1 MAHVIT
7 QACCN
12 DASCLSVC
20 PVNCIHPSPDEPGFP
35 TAEMLYIDPANCID
49 CGACVDECPV
59 SAIKPDDKLDETN
72 RHFLDLNAAYYTD
85 HRPIR
90 RKPVAL
96 PLPRPRRPAHIAVI
110 GSGPSAFYAAEEL
123 LSQPGVSVDMF
134 ERLPTPYG
142 LVRAGVAP
150 DHQSTK
156 GVTRM
161 FAATAARRSFRYFL
175 NVEVGRDITLDE
187 LTARYDAVLH
197 ASGAAHD
204 RRLGIGGEDL
214 PGSVS
219 ATRLVAWYNGHPD
232 FASEQFDLSGETAVI
247 VGNGNVALDVARI
260 LVSDPKSLAPTDIAD
275 HALAA
280 LRRSKVREVVVLG
293 RRGIA
298 EAAHTIGEFAA
309 LGNLRGVDIVID
321 PDDLKLTESTATA
334 LAEGT
339 LDSMLAA
346 KIRIAQAYSSRPIT
360 PGNRRILMRYLVAP
374 EAIIGEST
382 AAGISCVHNVYAD
395 GAKVAATA
403 RRSTIDTGL
412 VIRAAG
418 YRGGPIPGLPFDSG
432 RCVVPNDEGRVS
444 QTQGH
449 YVAGWIKRGPTGG
462 IGMNRVCGRETAR
475 TILADL
481 ASGQLRSPEIPCG
494 DVIDLLKARGAHP
507 IDADGWSRIDQHER
521 SAGHRAGR
529 PRVKIVDTAEL
540 EAAAHHPVHG

>member
-20 PVNCIHPSPDEPGFP
+20 PVNCIHPRPGEPGFA
-35 TAEMLYIDPANCID
+35 TAEMLYIDPAGCID

-72 RHFLDLNAAYYTD
+72 RHFLDLSAAYYTD
-85 HRPIR
+85 HQPTR
-90 RKPVAL
+90 RKPVTL
-96 PLPRPRRPAHIAVI
+96 PLPPPPRPTHIAVI

-156 GVTRM
+156 AVTRM
-161 FAATAARRSFRYFL
+161 FAATAARQSFRYFL
-175 NVEVGRDITLDE
+175 NVEVGRDVTLDE

-204 RRLGIGGEDL
+204 RRLGIDGEDL

-219 ATRLVAWYNGHPD
+219 ATQFVAWYNGHPD
-232 FASEQFDLSGETAVI
+232 FANEQFDLSGETAVI

-260 LVSDPKSLAPTDIAD
+260 LVSDPESLASTDIAD
-275 HALAA
+275 HALTA
-280 LRRSKVREVVVLG
+280 LRGSKVREVVVLG

-309 LGNLRGVDIVID
+309 LGNLPAVDIVID
-321 PDDLKLTESTATA
+321 PDDLQLPTSTAAA
-334 LAEGT
+334 LADGT

-346 KIRIAQAYSSRPIT
+346 KIRIAQAYSGRPIT
-360 PGNRRILMRYLVAP
+360 PGNRRIVMRYLVAP
-374 EAIIGEST
+374 ESIIGEST
-382 AAGISCVHNVYAD
+382 VAGIACVHNVYTE
-395 GAKVAATA
+395 GVKVAATSQ
-403 RRSTIDTGL
+403 RFTTDTGL

-418 YRGGPIPGLPFDSG
+418 YRGSPIPGLPFDSE
-432 RCVVPNDEGRVS
+432 RCVVPNDDGRVP
-444 QTQGH
+444 QTRGQ

-481 ASGQLRSPEIPCG
+481 ASGQLRSPEIPRG
-494 DVIDLLKARGAHP
+494 DVMDLLKARGARP
-507 IDADGWSRIDQHER
+507 IDADGWSRIDRHER

-529 PRVKIVDTAEL
+529 PRVKLVDTAEL
-540 EAAAHHPVHG
+540 EAAARRPRHE